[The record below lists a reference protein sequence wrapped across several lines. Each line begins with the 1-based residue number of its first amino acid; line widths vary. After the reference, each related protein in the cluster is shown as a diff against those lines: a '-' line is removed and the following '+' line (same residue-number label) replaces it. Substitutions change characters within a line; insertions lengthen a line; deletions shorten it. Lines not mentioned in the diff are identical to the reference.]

1 MTRAPERHQALIPH
15 RPPMVLIDG
24 VLDAGDD
31 FLVAEVRIAPG
42 VPFFTD
48 GLGVPAWVGLE
59 YMGQAIAALAGLR
72 AERAGEP
79 VGSGLLVGC
88 SRYTSVVAAF
98 APGRRLEVEIRDA
111 GTGAGRF
118 CAFDGLIRDG
128 AVLVRSSISV
138 YLRPA
143 AA

>member
-1 MTRAPERHQALIPH
+1 MSRRLRRPEGLLPH
-15 RPPMVLIDG
+15 RPPMVLLDG
-24 VLDAGDD
+24 VLEAGDD
-31 FLVAEVRIAPG
+31 FLIGEVRIEQG
-42 VPFFTD
+42 IPFFAD
-48 GLGVPAWVGLE
+48 GLGVPAWVGIE

-88 SRYTSVVAAF
+88 RRYKSAVAAF
-98 APGRRLEVEIRDA
+98 APGRRLEVEVRDA
-111 GTGAGRF
+111 GGSARPF

-128 AVLVRSSISV
+128 EVLVRSSISV

>member
-1 MTRAPERHQALIPH
+1 MTRPLRRPEALIPH
-15 RPPMVLIDG
+15 HPPMVLIDG
-24 VLDAGDD
+24 IREAGDD
-31 FLVAEVRIAPG
+31 GLVAEVLIAPG
-42 VPFFTD
+42 IPFFAD
-48 GLGVPAWVGLE
+48 GLGVPAWVGIE

-79 VGSGLLVGC
+79 AGSGLLVGC
-88 SRYTSVVAAF
+88 RRYTSTVAAF
-98 APGRRLEVEIRDA
+98 APGSRLEIEVRSA
-111 GTGAGRF
+111 GVGAGRF

-143 AA
+143 AT